1 MFDTFDQDVRTAEE
15 VLQDIMCDC
24 HRNPPPAKP
33 PGECKEIGEA
43 KHECCE
49 ECIKNHKPPPDIG
62 GEKGYLKNGKPAAPR
77 SSYKP
82 APPKGSCFPDA
93 CATDAAGN
101 PTQFF
106 DFKFICP
113 DGTRYWDKRAN
124 KGMGGYK
131 TATGKGTADANFYFP
146 KGRSQ
151 YDKYKKLGKKLYPPV
166 KDNPKPLTSRSCK

>member
-1 MFDTFDQDVRTAEE
+1 MFDTYDLEVSDEE
-15 VLQDIMCDC
+15 KALHDIMCEC

-49 ECIKNHKPPPDIG
+49 KAIKSHTPPPNIG
-62 GEKGYLKNGKPAAPR
+62 GEKGYLKNGSPAAPR

-82 APPKGSCFPDA
+82 APPKGSGFPDA

-113 DGTRYWDKRAN
+113 DGTRYWDKNAN
-124 KGMGGYK
+124 KGMGGYR

-151 YDKYKKLGKKLYPPV
+151 YDKYKKIGKKLKPPV
-166 KDNPKPLTSRSCK
+166 TKNPKPLTSRSCK